1 MELLLKQRDLE
12 FLIYEFLDTELLL
25 KADRY
30 RDHDRETLDAVI
42 EAGKKLA
49 EDKFAPFAALLDAN
63 EPAFKDGRVEVIP
76 ELEAAIAAYVE
87 GGFTGIAAEEKYG
100 GMQYPWVIAQAAC
113 AYIAAADVSA
123 NAYGFL
129 THAAINLLSKYANED
144 QKKRFMVPMI
154 DGRFFGT
161 MCLSESQAGSSLSD
175 IKVRASRADN
185 GNYLLSGT
193 KMWISAGEHELS
205 ENIIHLVLAKVPGAP
220 PGVKG
225 ISLFIVPKFR
235 LNDDG
240 SLGEKNNVQLV
251 GLNHK
256 MGFRGTTN
264 TVLNFGEGGD
274 CQGYL
279 VGEENKG
286 LFYMFHMMNEARV
299 GIGMTATVLGYTGY
313 LHSLQYAGDRPQ
325 GRHPGEKDPSSKQVP
340 IIEHADIKRLLL
352 AQKSAVEGS
361 LALVLYCAWLLDCE
375 LVAETEEQ
383 RLRINTLL
391 EILTP
396 IAKSWPSEFC
406 LEANKHAI
414 QILGG
419 YGYTRDFPLERFYRD
434 NRLNPIH
441 EGTHGVQGIDLLGR
455 KVSMQDGAAFKLL
468 LGEFAKTIEIAADI
482 TCLSS
487 HVTTFEVSVEAIEKA
502 TKQINEIK
510 KEQGDSIALAN
521 AGIYLDTLGHLVIG
535 WIWLKQAT
543 TVVEASENS
552 TANDEAFYSGK
563 LRACDYF
570 FRYEMPKI
578 EERCRLLCEAD
589 KTCYEAIPECF

>member
-205 ENIIHLVLAKVPGAP
+205 ENIIHLVLAKVPGAT

-235 LNDDG
+235 LNADG
-240 SLGEKNNVQLV
+240 SVGEKNNVQLV

-361 LALVLYCAWLLDCE
+361 MALVLYCAWLLDCE

-487 HVTTFEVSVEAIEKA
+487 HVATFEVSVEAIEKA

>member
-235 LNDDG
+235 LHDDG

-361 LALVLYCAWLLDCE
+361 MALVLYCAWLLDCE

>member
-25 KADRY
+25 KAVRY

-144 QKKRFMVPMI
+144 QKKQFMVPMI
-154 DGRFFGT
+154 EGRFFGT
-161 MCLSESQAGSSLSD
+161 MCLSEPQAGSSLSD

-589 KTCYEAIPECF
+589 KTCYEAVPECF

>member
-25 KADRY
+25 KTDRY
-30 RDHDRETLDAVI
+30 SDHDRETLDAVI

-63 EPAFKDGRVEVIP
+63 EPSFKDGRVQVIP
-76 ELEAAIAAYVE
+76 ELEGAIAAYVE
-87 GGFTGIAAEEKYG
+87 GGFTGIAAEAKYG

-144 QKKRFMVPMI
+144 QKKQFMVPMI
-154 DGRFFGT
+154 EGRFFGT
-161 MCLSESQAGSSLSD
+161 MCLSEPQAGSSLSD
-175 IKVRASRADN
+175 IKVRASRVDN

-205 ENIIHLVLAKVPGAP
+205 ENIIHLVLAKVPGAT

-235 LNDDG
+235 LNADG
-240 SLGEKNNVQLV
+240 SVGEKNNVQLV

-313 LHSLQYAGDRPQ
+313 LHSLQYARDRPQ

-361 LALVLYCAWLLDCE
+361 MALVLYCAWLLDCE

-383 RLRINTLL
+383 RIRINTLL

-441 EGTHGVQGIDLLGR
+441 EGTHGIQGIDLLGR

-468 LGEFAKTIEIAADI
+468 LGEFAKTIKIAADV
-482 TCLSS
+482 TCLRS
-487 HVTTFEVSVEAIEKA
+487 HVATFEVSVEAIEKA
-502 TKQINEIK
+502 TKQINDIK

-521 AGIYLDTLGHLVIG
+521 AGIYLDTLGYLVIG

-543 TVVEASENS
+543 TVVEASEKC
-552 TANDEAFYSGK
+552 TAKDETYYSGK
-563 LRACDYF
+563 MRACDYF

-578 EERCRLLCEAD
+578 EERCRLLYEVD
-589 KTCYEAIPECF
+589 KICHETIPECF